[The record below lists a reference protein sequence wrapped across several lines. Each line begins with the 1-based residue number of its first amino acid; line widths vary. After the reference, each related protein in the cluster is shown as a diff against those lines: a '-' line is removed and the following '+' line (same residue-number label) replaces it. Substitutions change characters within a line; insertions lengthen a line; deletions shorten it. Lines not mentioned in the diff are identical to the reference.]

1 MGKGRIVEK
10 GKLKK
15 KDTDIYWVEVNG
27 SPVKSVPLKKSRL
40 VKLEPLSRLRKR
52 SGITGQRYKE
62 PSSRVSRDTGGIL
75 QKGIQLHRH
84 WFQFLKL
91 GLELETLGV
100 DTFVTKQTRQMRSHG
115 SGGTMFKHGNFGK
128 GVHYQLK
135 DTVKFR
141 IKRDKYDGWDLDQ
154 VLTDT
159 FDKWWKTHNYLFE
172 GYPPSFTTPNDNHD
186 PNDFLFIRLDKSSN
200 LQDVR
205 DFITEEVKHRLTG
218 KPKFQI
224 DGYPRPDNIQ
234 NAYNALVLSLKD
246 WTAQEICEHKNI
258 YLRATD
264 IRSGGERLKVG
275 VSSKGKKQ
283 YSALVSKHRN
293 VGIHHLLNV
302 MNGKFGDLP
311 EKGIT

>member
-1 MGKGRIVEK
+1 MGKGRIVT
-10 GKLKK
+10 KK
-15 KDTDIYWVEVNG
+15 NLTKTMTDPYLVEIKG
-27 SPVKSVPLKKSRL
+27 SPLDKVPLQKSRE
-40 VKLEPLSRLRKR
+40 VKLEPHTRRSRRPDYGERHKVKSAR
-52 SGITGQRYKE
+52 SN
-62 PSSRVSRDTGGIL
+62 PDTGGL
-75 QKGIQLHRH
+75 LDRGIQLHRH

-91 GLELETLGV
+91 GLELEHLGV
-100 DTFVTKQTRQMRSHG
+100 NLIVTKQTRVIKSA
-115 SGGTMFKHGNFGK
+115 GGGAGNLKFR
-128 GVHYQLK
+128 LK
-135 DTVKFR
+135 DTVPLN
-141 IKRDKYDGWDLDQ
+141 IKKNKYEGWDLDE
-154 VLTDT
+154 VLRDP
-159 FDKWWKTHNYLFE
+159 FDKWWKTHSHLFE
-172 GYPPSFTTPNDNHD
+172 GHPPSFTTPNDNHD

-205 DFITEEVKHRLTG
+205 DFITEEVKDRLTG

-234 NAYNALVLSLKD
+234 NSYNALVLSLKD

-311 EKGIT
+311 DKGIG